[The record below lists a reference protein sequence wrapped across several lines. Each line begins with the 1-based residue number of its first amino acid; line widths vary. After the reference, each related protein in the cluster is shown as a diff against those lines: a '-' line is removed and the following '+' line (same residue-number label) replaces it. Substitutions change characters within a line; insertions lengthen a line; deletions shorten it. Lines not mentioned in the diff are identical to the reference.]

1 MGRLLFGMLPFV
13 FFRIWM
19 RLAITIGAMVLCS
32 VLMQV
37 TETGP
42 YGIGLYSSGLD
53 RVVFLILMAAMSM
66 AIAVAVTAPFSVPND
81 LLVPWAIHRE
91 TGTPP
96 ERSPEQQTAY
106 NRIRSAS
113 DDMPRGGRWALGV
126 RIVYTEKEQIVWAP
140 TQVIYG
146 ALANIGF
153 MLMVAK
159 IFGGYHM
166 HPWELLTSGY
176 VRPVWLIGGAAG
188 LVGGSIGRNY
198 KEALIM
204 GAGSCGF
211 AMAAA
216 VLVAELVFP
225 LKKWAMDKVLYALC
239 WALILGRLFLPR
251 LRRFGKMFHF
261 GLVGILVPALV
272 AVGICFLW
280 K

>member
-19 RLAITIGAMVLCS
+19 RLAITIGAMALCAA
-32 VLMQV
+32 LMRF

-42 YGIGLYSSGLD
+42 YGIGLYSGGLD
-53 RVVFLILMAAMSM
+53 KVVFLILMAAMST
-66 AIAVAVTAPFSVPND
+66 AITVAVAAPFSLPNN

-96 ERSPEQQTAY
+96 ERPPEQQTGY
-106 NRIRSAS
+106 DRIRSAS
-113 DDMPRGGRWALGV
+113 ADMPRGGRWALGV

-146 ALANIGF
+146 ALANIVF
-153 MLMVAK
+153 MLMAAR
-159 IFGGYHM
+159 ILGGYEM
-166 HPWELLTSGY
+166 PAWELLTATAT
-176 VRPVWLIGGAAG
+176 RPIWLIGGAAG

-204 GAGSCGF
+204 GAISCGF

-216 VLVAELVFP
+216 VLAAELVFP

-251 LRRFGKMFHF
+251 LRRFGRMAHF
-261 GLVGILVPALV
+261 GLVGILAPALV
-272 AVGICFLW
+272 AGGMCFLW
-280 K
+280 N